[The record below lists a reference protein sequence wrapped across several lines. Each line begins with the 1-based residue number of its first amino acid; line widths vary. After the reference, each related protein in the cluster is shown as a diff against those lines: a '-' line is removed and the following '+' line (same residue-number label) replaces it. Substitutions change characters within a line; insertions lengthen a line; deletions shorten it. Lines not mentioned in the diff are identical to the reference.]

1 MSQHHQLMQAPS
13 ATARIRE
20 NALATPDEPAVIF
33 VRDPSAP
40 DGAETWSYARL
51 DHEARKIAGWLQ
63 ERYAPGD
70 RVLLLYP
77 ESLEFAAAFV
87 GCLYAGMVA
96 IPSSLP
102 GQYQHQRRRVDSIVE
117 NAVVAVTLTSE
128 AAAPSVLDWA
138 ASDPAAGIDC
148 AVTDGPAFT
157 DAHAAA
163 WRMPEADHDSLALLQ
178 YTSGSTSTPKGVMVN
193 QGNLLHNSQ
202 ILSEAFGL
210 DRTTRFGSWI
220 PQYHD
225 MGLLAILLPPL
236 LLGGSCVL
244 MSPTT
249 FLKRPHWWLQ
259 MIDRYGITWSAAPNF
274 AYELCVRQ
282 VTDEQLAQ
290 LDLSRWRFAAN
301 GSEPV
306 QASTL
311 TAFAERFA
319 PAGFR
324 SDTMAPCYGMAEATV
339 FISGTG
345 SRELTVSHLDEERLE
360 RHEFHPVSPAEP
372 GRDVVSCGSA
382 RAYDVRIVDPRTLEV
397 LPAGRIGEIWLR
409 GESVAQGYWGREDAT
424 RETFGVRTADGDGG
438 YVRSGDLGTVHDGEV
453 YVTGRIKELI
463 ILRGRNIYPQDV
475 EHFLRAQESD
485 LTGLF
490 GAAFVVPV
498 QNAEGG
504 AEEQLVVA
512 HEVRGGI
519 SQDGLKELAGRI
531 GAGVSRGFSVRP
543 GAVVLVRRG
552 GILRTTSGK
561 IQRAAIRETFLQGR
575 LESRYLQVNR
585 QVGALLAE
593 AGAGAGARAEVAS

>member
-1 MSQHHQLMQAPS
+1 MSQHHQLMRAPS

-20 NALATPDEPAVIF
+20 NALTTPDEPAVIF

-51 DHEARKIAGWLQ
+51 DHEARKVAGWLQ
-63 ERYAPGD
+63 ARYAPGD

-102 GQYQHQRRRVDSIVE
+102 GQYSHQRRRVDSIVE
-117 NAVVAVTLTSE
+117 NAAVAAILTSE

-138 ASDPAAGIDC
+138 GSDSASGIDC

-249 FLKRPHWWLQ
+249 FLKRPHWWLR
-259 MIDRYGITWSAAPNF
+259 MIDRYDITWSAAPNF

-282 VTDEQLAQ
+282 VTDEQLSQ

-311 TAFAERFA
+311 TAFAKRFA

-345 SRELTVSHLDEERLE
+345 PRELTVSHIDEERLE
-360 RHEFHPVSPAEP
+360 RHEFHPVSLAES
-372 GRDVVSCGSA
+372 GRDVVSCGA
-382 RAYDVRIVDPRTLEV
+382 AAAYDVRVVDPGTREV
-397 LPAGRIGEIWLR
+397 LPDGRIGEIWLR
-409 GESVAQGYWGREDAT
+409 GPSVAQGYWGREDAT
-424 RETFGVRTADGDGG
+424 RETFRVETADGDGG
-438 YVRSGDLGTVHDGEV
+438 YVRSGDLGTVHDGEI

-475 EHFLRAQESD
+475 EHFLRVEED
-485 LTGLF
+485 ELVGLF

-498 QNAEGG
+498 QLPDGG
-504 AEEQLVVA
+504 VEEQLVVA

-519 SQDGLKELAGRI
+519 KEDGLRELATRI
-531 GAGVSRGFSVRP
+531 KAHIARGFSVRP
-543 GAVVLVRRG
+543 GAVALVRRG

-561 IQRAAIRETFLQGR
+561 IQRAAIRETFLKGA
-575 LESRYLQVNR
+575 LESRYLDVNG

-593 AGAGAGARAEVAS
+593 AGESRAAA